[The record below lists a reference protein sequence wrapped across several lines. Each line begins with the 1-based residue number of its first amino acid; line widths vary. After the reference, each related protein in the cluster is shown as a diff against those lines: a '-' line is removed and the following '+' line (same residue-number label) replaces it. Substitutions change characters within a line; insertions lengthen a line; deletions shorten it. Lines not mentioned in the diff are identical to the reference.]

1 MRVYYWSKSPSTRL
15 RALKHF
21 HDAWE
26 TTQTDFDLNT
36 KKLFGYLILGFAL
49 TEAVALLGLMVS
61 MVILFSK
68 G

>member
-26 TTQTDFDLNT
+26 TTQTDFDLNIT
-36 KKLFGYLILGFAL
+36 MLRVYDI
-49 TEAVALLGLMVS
+49 
-61 MVILFSK
+61 
-68 G
+68 